1 MANGLPEGFVLE
13 NPDDQYQTAD
23 LAPSNQSTEQI
34 MQQSLKP
41 TPKPTGR
48 GNIANS
54 MLQGLSFGWGD
65 EALAGV
71 LAAYGTLMPESM
83 GGLPDQFSLQQNY
96 EGLRDTIRDAD
107 RLYAEEN
114 PAKAFMGEM
123 GGALLTG
130 GAGLGKFGA
139 KQGMGMGERLVRN
152 AGVGAAEGAVY
163 GGGQAEDM
171 ESIPEEAAKGATYG
185 AVFGAAGGEVMDQ
198 FSKYFSKKSAAK
210 DQIIEKI
217 MSGVDDSDTA
227 LFNVV
232 EDIKTGTQRLEKDP
246 LAKELEKQGMDKG
259 VIAAIKLGNQADKGR
274 MNKMAKIKQKG
285 LKNVRYEME
294 NRPGDVVGNSLLERF
309 YNIRR
314 VNKEA
319 GQAIDRESQKL
330 KGKKVDFSPAVN
342 QFIGD
347 LEKIGVSLEKKGN
360 RIVPNF
366 SKAAFQ
372 DIPEI
377 ENMVR
382 NLVKRMSR
390 GTNLDAHDVHLMK
403 KFIDER
409 VTYGA
414 GGTGL
419 KGNVKRVMKDLRHN
433 LDSVLDQNFDDY
445 RKANDIYAETIDSL
459 DELQKLANMQIK
471 DADGNDLIAPY
482 RS

>member
-330 KGKKVDFSPAVN
+330 KGKKVDFSPAVS
-342 QFIGD
+342 Q
-347 LEKIGVSLEKKGN
+347 
-360 RIVPNF
+360 
-366 SKAAFQ
+366 
-372 DIPEI
+372 
-377 ENMVR
+377 
-382 NLVKRMSR
+382 
-390 GTNLDAHDVHLMK
+390 
-403 KFIDER
+403 
-409 VTYGA
+409 
-414 GGTGL
+414 
-419 KGNVKRVMKDLRHN
+419 
-433 LDSVLDQNFDDY
+433 
-445 RKANDIYAETIDSL
+445 
-459 DELQKLANMQIK
+459 
-471 DADGNDLIAPY
+471 
-482 RS
+482 